1 MNTQVS
7 KIELIEMLLKEN
19 NQSSLLSIKKI
30 LQNDLERES
39 DVIKIK
45 KLLLKS
51 EQQFQNGEGIDYET
65 ILNESESKY
74 FSK

>member
-19 NQSSLLSIKKI
+19 NQASLLSIKKI
-30 LQNDLERES
+30 LQNDLECKSE
-39 DVIKIK
+39 VIKIK

-51 EQQFQNGEGIDYET
+51 EQQFHNGEGIDYET